1 MDERVEISL
10 LLDVYGELLTEKQR
24 EVMTVYYNEDLSLS
38 ELSEITNTS
47 RQAIHDIIKRCNKL
61 LLEYEAK
68 LHLLEKSEKNRK
80 LKTELLIFL
89 KELRKDASVDTI
101 NKAQNLQKKI
111 VDIL

>member
-68 LHLLEKSEKNRK
+68 LHLLEKAEKNRK
-80 LKTELLIFL
+80 LKTELLSFL